1 MHFEKNTVI
10 PDTFEDEELLSL
22 GKKKKKGK
30 GKLYSAY
37 IYRTLLEEA
46 SKDNPLKVKDI
57 CLRIIE
63 KFKVYIDITTI
74 QGHIKEIR
82 KNNVMPDIKLYGKP
96 HRGYYIKY
104 KNGDAFLSKKELL
117 DDIEINVLIQS
128 IRRSRIASATAK
140 KSIVEKLKNLLL
152 GEETKSFL
160 EKYGSVEKDREH
172 NINLDLFA
180 EDMVDVI
187 TNCRPIMLKFK
198 NQEEYKE
205 FYTYALI
212 PCSDAYLLVG
222 CYKGSEVAFVTTLS
236 MITDYYAITDETFE
250 KTPLRIKIGQMFDEQ
265 RINFLKS
272 EYEKDFIFPSE
283 KEVRACN
290 EFIARI
296 REAEKTNKNLTKEE
310 KEELLKKYKKF

>member
-1 MHFEKNTVI
+1 MHFEKNTII
-10 PDTFEDEELLSL
+10 PDSFEDEELLSIS
-22 GKKKKKGK
+22 KENKQEKP
-30 GKLYSAY
+30 YSAY

-46 SKDNPLKVKDI
+46 NQTNPLKVKDI
-57 CLRIIE
+57 CLKIIE
-63 KFKVYIDITTI
+63 KFNVYINITTI
-74 QGHIKEIR
+74 QDHIKDIR
-82 KNNVMPDIKLYGKP
+82 EKNVMPDIEIYGKP

-104 KNGDAFLSKKELL
+104 KNGDVFLSKKDLL

-152 GEETKSFL
+152 DEETKSFI
-160 EKYGSVEKDREH
+160 EKHGSVEKDRKH

-205 FYTYALI
+205 FNTYALI
-212 PCSDAYLLVG
+212 PSSDNYLLVG
-222 CYKGSEVAFVTTLS
+222 CYNNSKLS
-236 MITDYYAITDETFE
+236 QLIPISNITDYYVITDESFE
-250 KTPLRIKIGQMFDEQ
+250 KTPLRIRMGIMFDEQ

-272 EYEKDFIFPSE
+272 EYAKDFIFPSD
-283 KEVRACN
+283 KDIKAHN

-296 REAEKTNKNLTKEE
+296 REAEKVKKNLTREE
-310 KEELLKKYKKF
+310 KEELIKRYKKI